1 MSCEVTHCTGHIS
14 ANTRP
19 HQLHWGMHGLC
30 LSCKLEGHSYLAEVS
45 DYILY
50 SISYVT
56 RPQHPISS
64 MLVYIRI
71 YIYIYIYI
79 GTSLKSTPEIRTPCF
94 IRTIPSCPNWR
105 GSTKY
110 VAISK
115 CNFLSAYQH
124 IRHPTC
130 CYRNMNIL
138 SN

>member
-1 MSCEVTHCTGHIS
+1 MKSPTAQDTFRPIPGLISCTGACMVYVSPASWKAI
-14 ANTRP
+14 A
-19 HQLHWGMHGLC
+19 
-30 LSCKLEGHSYLAEVS
+30 SYLAEVS